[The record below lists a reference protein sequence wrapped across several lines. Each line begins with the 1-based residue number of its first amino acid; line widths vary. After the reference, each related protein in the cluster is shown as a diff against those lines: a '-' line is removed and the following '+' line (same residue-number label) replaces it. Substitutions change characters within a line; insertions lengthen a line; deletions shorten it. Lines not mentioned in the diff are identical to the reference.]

1 MHHLTSWRGVLAIST
16 RLALG
21 FCLMTV
27 PSIDTRSQFFTP
39 PSPKGTGE
47 ITYPGGLTRE
57 QWMQYEEYCR
67 RTDKCPQGDIQVDR
81 CKVIKPQPKDCRA
94 SK

>member
-1 MHHLTSWRGVLAIST
+1 MHHLTSWRGVLAISI

-47 ITYPGGLTRE
+47 ITSDLRE
-57 QWMQYEEYCR
+57 SSGCNMKNIAGA
-67 RTDKCPQGDIQVDR
+67 RTNALKETYKLIVV
-81 CKVIKPQPKDCRA
+81 K
-94 SK
+94 